1 MIKVKFDYQPITR
14 TNTAAGRLYNTPSGH
29 KVPSVTTILD
39 KTKSEEARRALQ
51 QWKERVGE
59 QKAREITTEA
69 AGRGTRMHKFLEDFM
84 KTGQLNEPGTNPYS
98 QQSHRMARSV
108 IDQGL
113 CHVNEAWGMEVPLYF
128 DRIYAGTTDCVGLW
142 KGKPAIIDFKQSN
155 KAKKKEW
162 IEDYFLQ
169 MCAYAEAHN
178 ETHGTDIKT
187 GVVQMCVAPKDLED
201 LPIYQEFVI
210 EFDEFEHFRNKWWAR
225 VEEYYM
231 KFG

>member
-1 MIKVKFDYQPITR
+1 MIKAKYNYHPITR
-14 TNTAAGRLYNTPSGH
+14 TSTEIGRLYNTPSGY

-39 KTKSEEARRALQ
+39 KTKSEEAKKALQ
-51 QWKERVGE
+51 QWKNRVGE

-108 IDQGL
+108 ITQGL
-113 CHVNEAWGMEVPLYF
+113 CHVEEAWGMEVPLYF
-128 DRIYAGTTDCVGLW
+128 DKIYAGTTDCVGLW
-142 KGKPAIIDFKQSN
+142 KGSPAIIDFKQSN
-155 KAKKKEW
+155 KPKKKEW

-178 ETHGTDIKT
+178 ETHGTSIKT
-187 GVVQMCVAPKDLED
+187 GVVQMCVAPKDLVEEP
-201 LPIYQEFVI
+201 LYQEFVI
-210 EFDEFEHFRNKWWAR
+210 ELDEFEHFRNKWWAR
-225 VEEYYM
+225 VEEYYT